1 MIFNVFMNILTL
13 QDYILQK
20 ITKKS
25 YSLYMIKNLSPSRA
39 SQFKTCPKQFK
50 FANVD
55 KIKEPTTE
63 VQAKGTTVHQALED
77 LYNLPKEERTSEN
90 LYNLFRSAWTKVRNN
105 DEHVN
110 LFENVDEEKEWGVD
124 ALNLLSNYLTL
135 ENPKEIEPLEKE
147 KWVRGTLEDLNL
159 RGILDRMDRDKD
171 GKLIIIDYK
180 SGKAPMAKY
189 KEPRFFAMKLYALLI
204 KDELGEMPKELK
216 LIYLKNSTIHTL
228 QVEEETLLNA
238 KEEILQIWGNIKIA
252 YKENHFPAIKN
263 TLCDWCY
270 YKPICPEY
278 NEEAPDTDQLQQIN
292 NEIDELKE
300 NLEAMNMFENPEDIP
315 KESPIKNIDKEKVE
329 KEIENLNIK
338 KTSILYE
345 IEKILREQTSS

>member
-1 MIFNVFMNILTL
+1 
-13 QDYILQK
+13 
-20 ITKKS
+20 
-25 YSLYMIKNLSPSRA
+25 MIKNLSPSRA

-77 LYNLPKEERTSEN
+77 LYDLPKEERTPEN
-90 LYNLFRSAWTKVRNN
+90 LYNLFRSAWTKVRND

-110 LFENVDEEKEWGVD
+110 LFQNVEEEKEWGVD

-135 ENPKEIEPLEKE
+135 ENPEEIEPLEKE
-147 KWVRGTLEDLNL
+147 RWVRGSIEDLNL

-171 GKLIIIDYK
+171 GNLIIIDYK
-180 SGKAPMAKY
+180 SGKAPAAKY

-216 LIYLKNSTIHTL
+216 LIYLKNSTIHTM
-228 QVEEETLLNA
+228 QVGEETLTNA
-238 KEEILQIWGNIKIA
+238 KEEILEIWGNIKKA
-252 YKENHFPAIKN
+252 YKDNNFPAIKN

-278 NEEAPDTDQLQQIN
+278 NNEAPDTDELHKIN
-292 NEIDELKE
+292 SKIIQLKE
-300 NLEAMNMFENPEDIP
+300 SIEALNMIKNPDDIP
-315 KESPIKNIDKEKVE
+315 ENSPLKNLDTEKIN
-329 KEIENLNIK
+329 KEIENLDESK
-338 KTSILYE
+338 LPILE
-345 IEKILREQTSS
+345 RIEKILGEQTSS